1 MNTVNIDVT
10 VDAPLPEAQ
19 SRILDRVDQRLRSV
33 GFTGRQ
39 LDRTA
44 VVYRPKF
51 VGLPLVWLVR
61 RLHNEHVTF
70 TFTEQGPVTDVRTAG
85 RLRDRAHAEVTEAL
99 GGR

>member
-1 MNTVNIDVT
+1 MNTVNIDVI

-39 LDRTA
+39 LDRT

-51 VGLPLVWLVR
+51 IGLPLVWLVR
-61 RLHNEHVTF
+61 RLQNEHVTF
-70 TFTEQGPVTDVRTAG
+70 TFTEQGPITDVRAAG